1 MIDTTLKEE
10 ENMIVCP
17 NCRSDKV
24 SVQVVERQKKRGCF
38 AAMMW
43 ILLAICTCGLILL
56 VPLIARK
63 GSKTVTYAVCH
74 NCGYRWKLK

>member
-1 MIDTTLKEE
+1 
-10 ENMIVCP
+10 MIVCP

-56 VPLIARK
+56 VPLITRK
-63 GSKTVTYAVCH
+63 GSKTVTYAVCR

>member
-56 VPLIARK
+56 VPLITRK

>member
-56 VPLIARK
+56 VPLLTKK

>member
-38 AAMMW
+38 AATMW
-43 ILLAICTCGLILL
+43 IFLAICTCGLILL
-56 VPLIARK
+56 VPLITRK

>member
-24 SVQVVERQKKRGCF
+24 SVQVVEKQKKRGCF
-38 AAMMW
+38 AATMW

-56 VPLIARK
+56 VPLITRK

>member
-10 ENMIVCP
+10 ENMIECP
-17 NCRSDKV
+17 NCKSDKV

-56 VPLIARK
+56 VPLITRK

>member
-38 AAMMW
+38 AATMW
-43 ILLAICTCGLILL
+43 ILLAICTCGLILI
-56 VPLIARK
+56 VPLIVRK
-63 GSKTVTYAVCH
+63 GSKTVTYAVCY